1 MIYKQ
6 KFHELLELVK
16 DEGLSKADL
25 QWKALDLKSEA
36 IQLEN
41 EQADTE
47 ANKEAEQAPKQT
59 KTELFNE
66 GRKI

>member
-6 KFHELLELVK
+6 KFHELLELIEDK
-16 DEGLSKADL
+16 GLSKADI
-25 QWKALDLKSEA
+25 QWKALDLKNEA

-41 EQADTE
+41 ELDDAE
-47 ANKEAEQAPKQT
+47 ANKEAEKAPKQT
-59 KTELFNE
+59 KAELFNE